1 MGMKDQDNATVNE
14 VGTEADPWIVT
25 ATIANGAGGVINNVT
40 CSFSQGLCVFEN
52 LAIDTMGEGYQLQ
65 FELTYPGTEAEIAP
79 VVSDAFDVG
88 GRALSAK
95 FSQLNTLNPVNQ
107 TFTAVVTVWDDALDM
122 PADASVIPADI
133 TCTMSVL
140 GVDGVELMGTLDVAV
155 AADGSATFS
164 DLQIAETV
172 SNGILAVTL
181 SDPFNVHPYPK
192 TGMVR
197 SEAADFTYSGTIE
210 DISSL
215 LTAFAD
221 TFGTE
226 MSASSG
232 VTLMKREAPVGTAAQ
247 TYRMSSE
254 DVSFWPKF
262 DDSE

>member
-1 MGMKDQDNATVNE
+1 
-14 VGTEADPWIVT
+14 
-25 ATIANGAGGVINNVT
+25 
-40 CSFSQGLCVFEN
+40 
-52 LAIDTMGEGYQLQ
+52 
-65 FELTYPGTEAEIAP
+65 
-79 VVSDAFDVG
+79 
-88 GRALSAK
+88 
-95 FSQLNTLNPVNQ
+95 
-107 TFTAVVTVWDDALDM
+107 
-122 PADASVIPADI
+122 
-133 TCTMSVL
+133 
-140 GVDGVELMGTLDVAV
+140 
-155 AADGSATFS
+155 
-164 DLQIAETV
+164 
-172 SNGILAVTL
+172 
-181 SDPFNVHPYPK
+181 
-192 TGMVR
+192 MVR